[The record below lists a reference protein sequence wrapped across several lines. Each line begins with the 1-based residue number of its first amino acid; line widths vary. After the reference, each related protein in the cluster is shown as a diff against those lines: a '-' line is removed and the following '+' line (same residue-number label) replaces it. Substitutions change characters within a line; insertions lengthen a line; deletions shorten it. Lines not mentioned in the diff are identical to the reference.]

1 MICPNLIHYAFH
13 IKIYLWHVSI
23 RQIPLFCEKSSYK
36 AIKMRCPHF
45 KTNNCNHN
53 LNICRVN
60 IFHTSLK
67 MATGCSFRL
76 LKIFSI
82 RTQSVV
88 CFVVEIFFT
97 GRPSNPG
104 RIQNFEGRS
113 KSFELGFDHFYN
125 DFELL
130 YLNYRLY
137 TTAFSEGWLKWLRA
151 SEAWRSKQGLYPS
164 SNFVDWR
171 QSQRPMPGNRTHI
184 SLVWFVV
191 WVV

>member
-1 MICPNLIHYAFH
+1 MICHNLIYYAFH

-45 KTNNCNHN
+45 KTNNCDHN

-67 MATGCSFRL
+67 MATGYSFRL
-76 LKIFSI
+76 LTIFSV

-97 GRPSNPG
+97 GPEVGVRTRVEFKIMRSVPKVSNLDLITFT
-104 RIQNFEGRS
+104 RIS
-113 KSFELGFDHFYN
+113 
-125 DFELL
+125 
-130 YLNYRLY
+130 NYY
-137 TTAFSEGWLKWLRA
+137 
-151 SEAWRSKQGLYPS
+151 
-164 SNFVDWR
+164 
-171 QSQRPMPGNRTHI
+171 M
-184 SLVWFVV
+184 
-191 WVV
+191 